1 VSRWIRVLSSD
12 IVEEG
17 PTSGVNDPGHGVTE
31 VGGYAAAAGL
41 WVSRDYIIIIIIVE
55 ETSSTVRAER
65 HRRWQSPKPSMARRV
80 IIFTHQD
87 HGGDVMSDSSA
98 AAVLYTIR
106 ISVSAIREHI
116 RMCQGIFSTKVSY
129 RYNFNVVQCIIVNLP
144 NRLWVR

>member
-1 VSRWIRVLSSD
+1 LCRVSRWIRVLSSD

-41 WVSRDYIIIIIIVE
+41 WVSRDYIIIIIIIIIVE

-65 HRRWQSPKPSMARRV
+65 HRRWQSPKLSMARRI

-87 HGGDVMSDSSA
+87 RGGDVISDSSA

-106 ISVSAIREHI
+106 ISVSAIRAHI
-116 RMCQGIFSTKVSY
+116 RMCQGVFSTEVSY
-129 RYNFNVVQCIIVNLP
+129 RYNFNVVQYIILN
-144 NRLWVR
+144 